1 MKSKF
6 NKVKTISTMH
16 ELKLIK
22 QKLEYKEKLYE
33 KEVAGAS
40 ADIVDKLSDK
50 LKEFVFNVGSRLIF
64 QLFRSGKETSAKR
77 KA

>member
-1 MKSKF
+1 MKSK
-6 NKVKTISTMH
+6 NKKIKGISTMH

-33 KEVAGAS
+33 KEVAEVS
-40 ADIVDKLSDK
+40 ADIVDNLTDK

-64 QLFRSGKETSAKR
+64 QLFKSGKESSGKSET
-77 KA
+77 